1 VLDEVQKLGD
11 AQELAQCLSCSPQ
24 LIRSYAV
31 LSIARM
37 NSTGYALILMIDED
51 DGSQEWA

>member
-1 VLDEVQKLGD
+1 MKFLN
-11 AQELAQCLSCSPQ
+11 LAMHRSLPSVSPVSHSSFAP
-24 LIRSYAV
+24 IAV

>member
-1 VLDEVQKLGD
+1 MKFRN
-11 AQELAQCLSCSPQ
+11 LAMLRSLPNASPVPHSSFAP
-24 LIRSYAV
+24 IAV

-51 DGSQEWA
+51 GGSPEWA